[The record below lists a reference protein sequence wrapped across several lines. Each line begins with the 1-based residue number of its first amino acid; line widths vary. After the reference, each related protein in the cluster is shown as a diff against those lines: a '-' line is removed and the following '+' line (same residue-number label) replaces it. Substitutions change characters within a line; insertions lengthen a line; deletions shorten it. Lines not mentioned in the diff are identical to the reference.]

1 MLCHGQTFD
10 NAELCCLD
18 REVPHADPRR
28 VNAVLAVRFWLL
40 HLAALAV
47 LVVPFSPSM
56 LGWFAGSYLLR
67 MFGVTAG
74 YHRYFSHRSY
84 KLGRGA
90 QFLMALLAQS
100 AGQKGV
106 LWWAAHHRDH
116 HRHAD
121 TPRDVHT
128 PRAGFWWSHV
138 GWILSTAHDGYDP
151 ARVADFGRYPEL
163 RWLDR
168 YHWVPI
174 AAFGGGVWWLGGAAA
189 FAWGFLLSTVA
200 LYHATFAIN
209 SAAHI
214 WGTRAFETPDDSRN
228 NLLLALLTL
237 GEGWHNNHHY
247 CRSSCRQ
254 GVRWWEIDLT
264 YAALRVL
271 AALGVAKDLRPFVR
285 REDRLA
291 A

>member
-1 MLCHGQTFD
+1 VKIVVMSGWD
-10 NAELCCLD
+10 A
-18 REVPHADPRR
+18 A
-28 VNAVLAVRFWLL
+28 LAARFALL
-40 HLAALAV
+40 HLASLAV
-47 LVVPFSPSM
+47 LVVPFDWS
-56 LGWFAGSYLLR
+56 LIGWFAGSYLLR

-84 KLGRGA
+84 KLGRVA
-90 QFLMALLAQS
+90 QALLAVLAQTS
-100 AGQKGV
+100 GQKGV

-121 TPRDVHT
+121 GPADVHS
-128 PRAGFWWSHV
+128 PREGFWWAHV
-138 GWILSTAHDGYDP
+138 GWILSSRYDSYD
-151 ARVADFGRYPEL
+151 AIRVADFGRFPEL

-168 YHWVPI
+168 WHWVPL
-174 AAFGGGVWWLGGAAA
+174 AAFGGAVWAAGGPAA

-209 SAAHI
+209 SIAHI
-214 WGTRAFETPDDSRN
+214 WGTRRFATADDSRN
-228 NLLLALLTL
+228 NFLLALLTL

-264 YAALRVL
+264 YIGLRVL
-271 AALGVAKDLRPFVR
+271 AALGIARDLRPFVLR
-285 REDRLA
+285 ADRA
-291 A
+291 AA

>member
-1 MLCHGQTFD
+1 VVTPSTAQQNQF
-10 NAELCCLD
+10 
-18 REVPHADPRR
+18 
-28 VNAVLAVRFWLL
+28 LAIRFWLL
-40 HLAALAV
+40 HLASLSV
-47 LVVPFSPSM
+47 FVVPFSSTA
-56 LGWFAGSYLLR
+56 LAWFAVSYLVR

-84 KLGRGA
+84 KLGRAA
-90 QFLMALLAQS
+90 QFAIAVLAQTS
-100 AGQKGV
+100 GQKGV

-121 TPRDVHT
+121 TPADVHS
-128 PRAGFWWSHV
+128 PREGFWWAHV
-138 GWILSTAHDGYDP
+138 GWVLSTERDDYDP

-168 YHWVPI
+168 YHWAPLLAFAIAVYAAGGI
-174 AAFGGGVWWLGGAAA
+174 AAFTWGVLAG
-189 FAWGFLLSTVA
+189 TMA

-209 SAAHI
+209 SVAHI
-214 WGTRAFETPDDSRN
+214 WGTRPFATRDDSRN
-228 NLLLALLTL
+228 TFWLALLTL

-254 GVRWWEIDLT
+254 GIEWWQVDLT
-264 YAALRVL
+264 YLALRVL
-271 AALGVAKDLRPFVR
+271 AALGIARDLRPFVTSASSR
-285 REDRLA
+285 IA